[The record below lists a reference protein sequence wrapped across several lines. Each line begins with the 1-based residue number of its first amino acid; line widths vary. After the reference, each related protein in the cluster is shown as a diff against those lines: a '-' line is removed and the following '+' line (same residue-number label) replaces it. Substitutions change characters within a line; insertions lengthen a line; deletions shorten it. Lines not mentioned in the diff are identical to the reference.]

1 LNYQINT
8 ALINKL
14 IEKKASLEKLI
25 KNYKI
30 NLNLN
35 LKLQDGKTS
44 KLVAGTGSASG
55 VTSLI
60 THSNNKHS

>member
-1 LNYQINT
+1 M
-8 ALINKL
+8 

-55 VTSLI
+55 WWDAAVAFAG
-60 THSNNKHS
+60 